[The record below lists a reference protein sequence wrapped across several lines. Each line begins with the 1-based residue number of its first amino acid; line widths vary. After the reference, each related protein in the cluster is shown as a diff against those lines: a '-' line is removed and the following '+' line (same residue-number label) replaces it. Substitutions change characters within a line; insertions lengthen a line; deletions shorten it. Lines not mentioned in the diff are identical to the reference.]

1 MEYTTQKVHTL
12 VIGSG
17 AAGLAAAVQL
27 HIRNVTDIAI
37 YTEGLTMGT
46 SVNTG
51 SDKQTYYKLGM
62 YGSEADSPV
71 FMARDL
77 ARGGSMHGDIALIEA
92 AVSAQGFF
100 NLVNL
105 GVPFPHDIMGQHI
118 GYKTDHDPKR
128 RATSCGPYTSRNMVH
143 SLIAEVKRRNIN
155 VCENRVA
162 VKLLTDPAESRAL
175 GAVFVNT
182 ETGKFEV
189 VQAENTVFAV
199 GGPGGLYDQSVYP
212 KVHTGA
218 IGLALE
224 AGAKAYNL
232 AESQFGLASLKFRWN
247 VSGSYMQV
255 LPRFVSTAED
265 GSDEREFLREY
276 FDSVEEMYSAIF
288 LKGYQWPFAAGHVP
302 GSSLIDIYTYIET
315 VERKRKVYLDY
326 RADPADLDLAKL
338 SGEAAEYLQRSNA
351 LAATPIERLK
361 ILNSPAIDLYK
372 VNNIDIEKEMLE
384 IAVCAQHN
392 NGGLAGNIWWE
403 SVNIKHL
410 FPVGEVNGT
419 HGVTR
424 PGGTALNSGQVG
436 AVRAAEF
443 IAGKYMDS
451 TVDENRF
458 KAIAGAQ
465 MELLEKSCQL
475 AADRCWQEE
484 RIKFQKRMSSAGA
497 FVRRS
502 ENVIAALDEA
512 YKQIADLQQ
521 DGLKDLSPAD
531 MAEALRNRQLLSAQI
546 YYLEAVL
553 MQIDRIG
560 SRGGALVI
568 ADDGVLINDKLSE
581 AWRIK
586 PEVPEYRGYVMY
598 SCIGAMGFPEIG
610 FEKCRPIPEE
620 DGWFENIW
628 KEFRTGEIYDQQP

>member
-1 MEYTTQKVHTL
+1 MKKLNTL
-12 VIGSG
+12 IIGSG
-17 AAGLAAAVQL
+17 ASGLAAAVRL
-27 HIRNVTDIAI
+27 HALDVKDIAI
-37 YTEGLTMGT
+37 YTEGLSMGT

-62 YGSEADSPV
+62 YGAEADSPLL
-71 FMARDL
+71 MARDL
-77 ARGGSMHGDIALIEA
+77 ASGGSMHGDTALIEA

-105 GVPFPHDIMGQHI
+105 GVPFPHDVLGQHI

-128 RATSCGPYTSRNMVH
+128 RATSCGPYTSKNMVQ
-143 SLIAEVKRRNIN
+143 SLIAEVKRRNIA
-155 VCENRVA
+155 VMEDRVA
-162 VKLLTDPAESRAL
+162 VKLLTDPAENRAL
-175 GAVFVNT
+175 GAIFVNT
-182 ETGKFEV
+182 VTGNFEV

-199 GGPGGLYDQSVYP
+199 GGPGGLYQQSVYP
-212 KVHTGA
+212 QVHTGA

-224 AGAKAYNL
+224 AGARAYNL
-232 AESQFGLASLKFRWN
+232 AESQYGLASLKFRWN

-276 FDSVEEMYSAIF
+276 FDSVEDMYSAVF

-326 RADPADLDLAKL
+326 RSDPADLCIEKL
-338 SGEAAEYLQRSNA
+338 SSEAAEYLQRSHA
-351 LAATPIERLK
+351 LQSTPIERLQT
-361 ILNSPAIDLYK
+361 LNQPAIDLYK
-372 VNNIDIEKEMLE
+372 NNNIDLAAEMLE

-410 FPVGEVNGT
+410 FPVGEVNGS

-436 AVRAAEF
+436 AIRSSEY
-443 IAGKYMDS
+443 IAVKYQSD
-451 TVDENRF
+451 TVDADRF
-458 KAIAGAQ
+458 KQIADINL
-465 MELLEKSCQL
+465 ELLEKSLQTACEL
-475 AADRCWQEE
+475 NWQNE
-484 RIKFQKRMSSAGA
+484 RKLFQARMSRAGA
-497 FVRRS
+497 FIRRTGT
-502 ENVIAALDEA
+502 VVQALDEA
-512 YKQIADLQQ
+512 YKQMTAVQN
-521 DGLKDLSPAD
+521 DGLHGLAPQDL
-531 MAEALRNRQLLSAQI
+531 AETLRNRQLLLAQI
-546 YYLEAVL
+546 YYLEAIL

-560 SRGGALVI
+560 SRGGSLVL
-568 ADDGVLINDKLSE
+568 ADDGVLINDKLSD

-586 PEVPEYRGYVMY
+586 PESEEYRNYIMY

-610 FEKCRPIPEE
+610 FEKCREIPAS

-628 KEFRTGEIYDQQP
+628 KDFRTGALYDQ